1 MSTEK
6 FDINEII
13 DVYYG
18 ETAERYFADL
28 KETLDHVQYEAVC
41 NLGEQCYMEGFIDGY
56 RVADHFHDR
65 TH

>member
-13 DVYYG
+13 NVYYG
-18 ETAERYFADL
+18 ETAEQHFIDL
-28 KETLDHVQYEAVC
+28 KEKLDHVQYETAC
-41 NLGEQCYMEGFIDGY
+41 NLAEQCYMEGFIDGY
-56 RVADHFHDR
+56 RMADYFHDR